1 MAVVGLAAL
10 ALALLVLL
18 GVFVPGALAATLSVS
33 TFLDDSASGANG
45 SCSLREAVSAANTDR
60 AVDGCVAGS
69 GADEIVLGAGTYK
82 LAIAGRGEDAAAT
95 GDLDLTGD
103 VTIRGAG
110 REETTIDAGGLDRVF
125 QVVGNRTVRF
135 ESLAIMGGTARD
147 AAKPWG
153 GGILVESGHVTVS
166 DALLAYNF
174 GTLDP
179 GVTYGGAIYV
189 GSGTLAVESS
199 AIRSNNAY
207 GWWGGWEVPGG
218 GGGIYVAAGGH
229 ATIDRSVLSENGNW
243 ALYVRGDASVTSSA
257 FAQNDWYACL
267 EGLCAP
273 YGGSVMVVQG
283 GRVEI
288 ASSTFAFDANLDVAV
303 DGNGVAE
310 VTGSILTGTCF
321 GPVTSAGYNLDAN
334 GGCGLRAS
342 SDLVNVDAKVSR
354 LENDDGSTHAL
365 TIERASPATDSGDP
379 DGCGGADQLGAARP
393 QDGDG
398 DGSARCDRGA
408 YEIETTC
415 DGDDSDGDGVPDACD
430 NCPSVAN
437 APQTDSDGNGAGD
450 VCDGA
455 GCGKVARNTSDFDL
469 GAIAALLAVYFVAER
484 RYRARWILHPIPTS
498 EEARHLPRR
507 LRPHHEDGWVR

>member
-1 MAVVGLAAL
+1 VIAIATAAL
-10 ALALLVLL
+10 VLLVLL
-18 GVFVPGALAATLSVS
+18 GVLVPGALAATITVS
-33 TFLDDSASGANG
+33 TMLDDSGMGPNG
-45 SCSLREAVSAANTDR
+45 TCSLREAVIAANTDR
-60 AVDGCVAGS
+60 AVDACLAGS

-82 LAIAGRGEDAAAT
+82 LAIPGRGEDAAAT
-95 GDLDLTGD
+95 GDLDLAGD

-110 REETTIDAGGLDRVF
+110 RGDTTVDAGGLDRVF
-125 QVVGNRTVRF
+125 QVIGNRAVRF

-147 AAKPWG
+147 VTKPWG
-153 GGILVESGHVTVS
+153 GGILVESGRATVS
-166 DALLAYNF
+166 DVLLAYNF

-207 GWWGGWEVPGG
+207 GWMNGWEIPGG
-218 GGGIYVAAGGH
+218 GGGIYVGAGGR

-243 ALYVRGDASVTSSA
+243 ALYVKGEATVTGSA

-283 GRVEI
+283 GRAEI
-288 ASSTFAFDANLDVAV
+288 ASSTLAFDANLDIAV

-310 VTGSILTGTCF
+310 VTGSILGGTCH
-321 GPVTSAGYNLDAN
+321 GPVTSRGYNVDAT
-334 GGCGLRAS
+334 GGCGLHGA
-342 SDLVNVDAKVSR
+342 SDLAYVDARVNR
-354 LENDDGSTHAL
+354 LENQDGSTAAVA
-365 TIERASPATDSGDP
+365 IDRSSPATDSGDP
-379 DGCGGADQLGAARP
+379 DGCGAADQLGAARP

-408 YEIETTC
+408 YEIEATC
-415 DGDDSDGDGVPDACD
+415 DGPDGDGDGVPDACD
-430 NCPSVAN
+430 NCPSLAN
-437 APQTDSDGNGAGD
+437 PAQTDGDHNGTGD
-450 VCDGA
+450 VCEGA
-455 GCGKVARNTSDFDL
+455 GCGKVARSTSDFDL

-484 RYRARWILHPIPTS
+484 RYRARWVLHPIPTC